1 MKHTPHVTV
10 FVPTY
15 NTSDHPDPLDVT
27 LGSVLAQ
34 DYDNYD
40 VVVIDDASTDD
51 TVEQTR
57 RVVDESGFR
66 PERFHLIEGTR
77 NRGVAGT
84 ANDAF
89 DWIFT
94 HLPDTAYIAR
104 CDSDDIMYPG
114 RLAHQVEA
122 MQARPHVDVLGSNVR
137 SRGVNSRGVHVDKEL
152 TTIVTTDTEIRTRLL
167 FACPI
172 HHTTAMF
179 RASSFADHTWRYNEA
194 DGLHEDYDL
203 WCQLAASGG
212 TMHVTD
218 TVVGVYTIRPGSETI
233 NQDAAYSARV
243 QQAEMFNRLLR
254 NAHGIDAHGDHW
266 LNYVLTSRP
275 SHEVVSW
282 VHRLRALAAD
292 AAYPLDAGVLDVYVR
307 GFRL

>member
-10 FVPTY
+10 FVPTF
-15 NTSDHPDPLDVT
+15 NTSNHPDPLNVT

-51 TVEQTR
+51 TVRQVR
-57 RVVDESGFR
+57 RVAAESGFD
-66 PERFHLIEGTR
+66 PARFHLLTEKT

-89 DWIFT
+89 DWVFT
-94 HLPDTAYIAR
+94 HLPDTKYIAR

-114 RLAHQVEA
+114 RLTHQVGQL
-122 MQARPHVDVLGSNVR
+122 QALPHVDVLGSNVR
-137 SRGVNSRGVHVDKEL
+137 SRGINSRGVHVDKEL
-152 TTIVTTDTEIRTRLL
+152 TTIATTDTELKTRLL

-179 RASSFADHTWRYNEA
+179 RASSFADNAWRYNEA
-194 DGLHEDYDL
+194 EGLHEDYDL
-203 WCQLAASGG
+203 WCQLAASNG
-212 TMHVTD
+212 TMHVSD

-233 NQDAAYSARV
+233 NQDARDNARV
-243 QQAEMFNRLLR
+243 QQAGMFNRLLR
-254 NAHGIDAHGDHW
+254 DAHGIDAYGDYW
-266 LNYVLTSRP
+266 LHYVLTSRP
-275 SHEVVSW
+275 SKEVVPW
-282 VHRLRALAAD
+282 IRRLRELAAG
-292 AAYPLDAGVLDVYVR
+292 ATYPLDAGVLDVYLR